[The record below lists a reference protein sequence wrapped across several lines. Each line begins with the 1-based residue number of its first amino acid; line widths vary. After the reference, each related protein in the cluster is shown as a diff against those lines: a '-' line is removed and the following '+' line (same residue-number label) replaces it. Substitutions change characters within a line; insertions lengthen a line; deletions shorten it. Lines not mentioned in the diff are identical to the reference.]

1 MRELK
6 RYLVLPTSVL
16 IAVMTFFLYTDR
28 ASAELSVEK
37 THNVV
42 KGDTL
47 WSISEKYLGNPF
59 LWPKLWQ
66 WNDFITNPHF
76 IYPGNEITL
85 YPPSI
90 PVRRPEPV
98 EEAILE
104 PVEAEILPEEPVEAV
119 VEAPPVPELEPEKY
133 RFSQIKSSGL
143 LSNEEMDA
151 AGKVLDAEDEKVMLS
166 DGDIIYVT
174 LKDAANPG
182 DLYTIL
188 KTGNRIIHPATK
200 EKIGYKIVTLG
211 TMEVTGNT
219 DSEGLVTAKIIETFD
234 IVSRG
239 DLVTPKEDIPEY
251 IPFKPSESQL
261 NGYIVAGRES
271 RASFGQGDVVYLDMG
286 TKQGVETGN
295 TFVVY
300 REGET
305 VKDKKSKRKYKLPS
319 TTIGRL
325 LVLHP
330 KADSSI
336 AIILDSAKEMKL
348 GETIKTEGKKD

>member
-1 MRELK
+1 MKKLK
-6 RYLVLPTSVL
+6 GLFAPTTTVL
-16 IAVMTFFLYTDR
+16 IAVMTVFLCTGK

-47 WSISEKYLGNPF
+47 WGISEKYLGNPF

-76 IYPGNEITL
+76 IYPGNEITF
-85 YPPSI
+85 YPPSV

-98 EEAILE
+98 KEVILE
-104 PVEAEILPEEPVEAV
+104 PVEAEILPEEPVETV
-119 VEAPPVPELEPEKY
+119 VEATPVPEPEKY

-151 AGKVLDAEDEKVMLS
+151 AGNILDAEDEKVMLS
-166 DGDIIYVT
+166 GGDVIYVT
-174 LKDAANPG
+174 LKDAANTG
-182 DLYTIL
+182 DLYTIF
-188 KTGNRIIHPATK
+188 KVGSRIKHPVTGK
-200 EKIGYKIVTLG
+200 KMGYRIVTLG
-211 TMEVTGNT
+211 NMEVTGNT
-219 DSEGLVTAKIIETFD
+219 DSEGLVMAKILETFD
-234 IVSRG
+234 AVSRG

-251 IPFKPSESQL
+251 ITFKPSNSQMS
-261 NGYIVAGRES
+261 GYIVAGRED

-286 TKQGVETGN
+286 ANQGVEAGN
-295 TFVVY
+295 TFIVY

-305 VKDKKSKRKYKLPS
+305 VKDKKSKRRYKLP
-319 TTIGRL
+319 TTTVGRL

-330 KADSSI
+330 KRDTSI
-336 AIILDSAKEMKL
+336 AIILDSAEEMKL
-348 GETIKTEGKKD
+348 GETIKIEQKKD